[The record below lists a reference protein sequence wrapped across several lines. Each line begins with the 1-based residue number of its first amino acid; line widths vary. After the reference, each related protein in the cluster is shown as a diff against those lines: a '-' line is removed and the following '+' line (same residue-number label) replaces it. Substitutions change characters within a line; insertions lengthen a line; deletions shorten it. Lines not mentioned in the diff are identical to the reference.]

1 MVYTTINKVDKMKI
15 KCIDNRYVIKYLTVN
30 KIYTVI
36 QENKIAYTIL
46 DDKNKIRS
54 FSKKRFLPV
63 K

>member
-1 MVYTTINKVDKMKI
+1 MKI